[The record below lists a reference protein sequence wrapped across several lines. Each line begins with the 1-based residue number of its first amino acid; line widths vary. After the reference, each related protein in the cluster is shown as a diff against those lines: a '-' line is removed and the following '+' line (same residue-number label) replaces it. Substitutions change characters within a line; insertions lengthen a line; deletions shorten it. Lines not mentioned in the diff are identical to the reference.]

1 MKTETLADRTIVLG
15 ITGSIAAVRTIEL
28 AHELIRRGAVVQAVM
43 TEPAQRIIH
52 PDAIESAT
60 GRHVITGW
68 TGKTPWVEYCAGGGV
83 AGDCDVDVDCDD
95 SNSDSDSDGSAAD
108 LLLIAPCTAA
118 TIGKIAHGIPDS
130 LVSICAVTAIGSDV
144 PVAIA
149 PAMHAD
155 MYNPIVRANIDL
167 LRSCGVMVIE
177 PVIAEGKAK
186 IAENGDIVRWAERA
200 LGGSALAG
208 KKVLITGGATAEPI
222 DPVRILTSRASGR
235 MGIELAFEAF
245 RRGADV
251 TLLHRGQTG
260 FSGIREIYVE
270 SAREMTGA
278 VLDAI
283 GSGGGTDTNTDTR
296 VGAGAGC
303 DVLISAAAISD
314 YTLDS
319 SGDKIR
325 SGAQLTLNLRP
336 TEKLLGAVR
345 AAHPDLAI
353 VGFKLE
359 TSGGDLLIER
369 ARETITRYGLAVVVA
384 NTPDNMGGD
393 CGEVWII
400 TRHDPGQPRHVSGTK
415 TIVAGVILDRI
426 QEFLD
431 GEGRGR

>member
-60 GRHVITGW
+60 GRRVITGW
-68 TGKTPWVEYCAGGGV
+68 TGRTPWVEYCAGGGV
-83 AGDCDVDVDCDD
+83 DCYSDDDSDD
-95 SNSDSDSDGSAAD
+95 SNSDSGGDAAD

-130 LVSICAVTAIGSDV
+130 LVSICAVTAIGSGV

-167 LRSCGVMVIE
+167 LRRCGVMVIE

-186 IAENGDIVRWAERA
+186 IAENGDIARWVERA

-208 KKVLITGGATAEPI
+208 RKVLITGGATAEPI

-251 TLLHRGQTG
+251 TLLHRGHIG

-270 SAREMTGA
+270 SAREMTDA
-278 VLDAI
+278 VLDAA
-283 GSGGGTDTNTDTR
+283 GS
-296 VGAGAGC
+296 GAGC

-319 SGDKIR
+319 AADKIR
-325 SGAQLTLNLRP
+325 SGAQMTLSLRP

-359 TSGGDLLIER
+359 TLSGDLLIER
-369 ARETITRYGLAVVVA
+369 ARENMTRYGLAVIVA
-384 NTPDNMGGD
+384 NTQDNMGGD
-393 CGEVWII
+393 CGEVWIV
-400 TRHDPGQPRHVSGTK
+400 TAHDPGQPRHVIGTK
-415 TIVAGVILDRI
+415 TIVAGVILDSV

-431 GEGRGR
+431 GEGWER